1 LGSRSLGEAP
11 EASCPLD
18 SRPLGTK
25 RRGLGLD
32 QRPLGVP
39 LINNSSESNRQLII
53 VFFSFSPNSELTTLK
68 LRSKMFGLGFQ
79 EVLLILVIIFLLFGV
94 KRLPEIGKGLGE
106 TMREIRNIRS
116 ERKAGKEKEEEKDKG
131 RDKGKEQENKKGNFI
146 SEIKK
151 EVEEIPGLKEA
162 REIKEAAD
170 KVKGIT
176 KFFK

>member
-1 LGSRSLGEAP
+1 
-11 EASCPLD
+11 
-18 SRPLGTK
+18 
-25 RRGLGLD
+25 
-32 QRPLGVP
+32 
-39 LINNSSESNRQLII
+39 
-53 VFFSFSPNSELTTLK
+53 
-68 LRSKMFGLGFQ
+68 MFGLGFQ

-131 RDKGKEQENKKGNFI
+131 RDNGKEQENKKGNFI